1 MDPPNISL
9 RIVLAAASL
18 TVSAALIHLV
28 LRGRGDRVLVQ
39 DERDWRAL
47 GAAADRMLFWCGGA
61 IHGCR
66 CESNELHFAI
76 GLAQA
81 PIAQVVR
88 HLSGG
93 YAGHLRRRYGWA
105 GGIFRRYLAIP
116 VDAELYCDDLVVWLH
131 RPRNSDRVVDA
142 AANPCWT
149 ADAAYRKPGVLPWV
163 STKLMLEALGG
174 SGIAE
179 YRRRMM
185 QPVAP
190 QVIALFKRPSR
201 SRRHGA
207 VNVSPLSRVDVHRI
221 VSMVAAGSGFS
232 YEDMFSGSRRR
243 SLTKA
248 NAVATVL
255 SVRHGASAAA
265 MARLFR
271 RSRSTLSE
279 LVEHYRQTQPHLYV
293 DAETALVEGFG

>member
-1 MDPPNISL
+1 
-9 RIVLAAASL
+9 
-18 TVSAALIHLV
+18 
-28 LRGRGDRVLVQ
+28 VQ

-66 CESNELHFAI
+66 CEGNELHFAI
-76 GLAQA
+76 ELARA

-93 YAGHLRRRYGWA
+93 YAGHLRRRYGWS

-131 RPRNSDRVVDA
+131 QPRDPARVAVTS
-142 AANPCWT
+142 ANPCWT
-149 ADAAYRKPGVLPWV
+149 ADAAYRKAGVLPWV
-163 STKLMLEALGG
+163 STELVLEALGG
-174 SGIAE
+174 RGIAE
-179 YRRRMM
+179 YCRRIQ

-190 QVIALFKRPSR
+190 QAIALFRRPSR
-201 SRRHGA
+201 LRRHGA
-207 VNVSPLSRVDVHRI
+207 VSISTPSPVDVHRI
-221 VSMVAAGSGFS
+221 VEVVATGSGLS
-232 YEDMFSGSRRR
+232 YQDMVSRSRRR

-248 NAVATVL
+248 KALATVL

-265 MARLFR
+265 MARLFG

-279 LVEHYRQTQPHLYV
+279 QVEHYRRTQPHLYV
-293 DAETALVEGFG
+293 EAETALIEL